1 MWITLN
7 KQYHSAFAFAFIA
20 GSTCARTRARN
31 PICHI
36 PHKFCNLSI
45 RETLIITWP
54 YVRPSAP
61 PGNQCEKWNF
71 LASVGVCNLCLTPLY
86 GQLCNSILWSIN
98 SCQNRVSVSRA
109 QLPTYRGH
117 MFFEVSTDQLLAF
130 NWSQAQVYVLS
141 HGSVLKLCIDLRIP
155 LQWFKVFCL

>member
-20 GSTCARTRARN
+20 GSTCARS
-31 PICHI
+31 PIFHM

-71 LASVGVCNLCLTPLY
+71 LASVGVCNLCLTPSY
-86 GQLCNSILWSIN
+86 GQLFNSLLWSIN
-98 SCQNRVSVSRA
+98 SCQNRMSVSRA
-109 QLPTYRGH
+109 QLPTCRGY
-117 MFFEVSTDQLLAF
+117 MFFEVSTGQLLAF
-130 NWSQAQVYVLS
+130 NWSQAQVYVFS
-141 HGSVLKLCIDLRIP
+141 HDSVLKLCIDLRIP

>member
-20 GSTCARTRARN
+20 GSTCARS

-71 LASVGVCNLCLTPLY
+71 LASVGVCNLCLTRLY
-86 GQLCNSILWSIN
+86 GELFNSILWSIN
-98 SCQNRVSVSRA
+98 SCQNGVSAGQSYMTLSRA

-130 NWSQAQVYVLS
+130 NWSQSQVYLFT
-141 HGSVLKLCIDLRIP
+141 HGSLLKLCIVLTIP
-155 LQWFKVFCL
+155 F